1 MLLYHI
7 CADVGVT
14 RSHCRFFD
22 HARRERER
30 RRMTI
35 VAAALLGL
43 LLVQD
48 LVELANRKSR

>member
-1 MLLYHI
+1 
-7 CADVGVT
+7 
-14 RSHCRFFD
+14 
-22 HARRERER
+22 
-30 RRMTI
+30 MTI